1 MTTVPGMKLSF
12 SMFNPLKNWDEGV
25 VGVWCVCFFKMC
37 LTMFN
42 PPPKMVVYSWK
53 IHPGMGKSGD
63 DSLATHSWDVFV
75 LLARMNKKLVNYG
88 ESWDTVTNDGL

>member
-1 MTTVPGMKLSF
+1 MMWLRCYGASLVGNPTCGRNMTTVPGMKLSF

-42 PPPKMVVYSWK
+42 PPQKWWC
-53 IHPGMGKSGD
+53 IAGKSTLEWGK
-63 DSLATHSWDVFV
+63 AGMIH
-75 LLARMNKKLVNYG
+75 
-88 ESWDTVTNDGL
+88 

>member
-1 MTTVPGMKLSF
+1 
-12 SMFNPLKNWDEGV
+12 
-25 VGVWCVCFFKMC
+25 
-37 LTMFN
+37 
-42 PPPKMVVYSWK
+42 MVVYSWK